1 MKTFYKHTDNTQRGT
16 VLLLVIVVT
25 GLLAALSS
33 SFTDSIDNQIDT
45 QRDEGQA
52 LRAEFAAESGW
63 EFAQRQLLLNPNWAG
78 TASIVTLLDGMT
90 KFDINTVIDD
100 SGTYSEPAHNITV
113 DGIYSTGISK
123 LGGTIQVTS
132 GDGGT
137 SEVGLIFLGEN
148 LKLIQSNVMC
158 DMLVTDLQ
166 GKVDDWKFDASGVG
180 FYAAGGASSDGDT
193 LFNNS
198 VVDGLLFRYKTNTE
212 YQDLGEEVLITQN
225 AQAPAWDFAGLT
237 TPGTGKTII
246 NYIGVEISELYTE
259 DTVIITATEGETI
272 DISDC
277 EFKGGLI
284 VICPTDF
291 DLRDDSYNLLDLNN
305 DVIIGGGSGGF
316 EDNIGLIAPG
326 CEIQAKW
333 DGAQVTGFSV
343 FNQARNVKDST
354 FTGQTVIVKDC
365 KKIHTTNFYYD
376 AQIAEN
382 LPSFISFSVPGGF
395 TENLSMYEDFN

>member
-1 MKTFYKHTDNTQRGT
+1 MKTFYKHTDNHQRGT

-90 KFDINTVIDD
+90 KFDINTAIDE

-148 LKLIQSNVMC
+148 L
-158 DMLVTDLQ
+158 
-166 GKVDDWKFDASGVG
+166 
-180 FYAAGGASSDGDT
+180 
-193 LFNNS
+193 
-198 VVDGLLFRYKTNTE
+198 
-212 YQDLGEEVLITQN
+212 
-225 AQAPAWDFAGLT
+225 
-237 TPGTGKTII
+237 
-246 NYIGVEISELYTE
+246 
-259 DTVIITATEGETI
+259 
-272 DISDC
+272 
-277 EFKGGLI
+277 
-284 VICPTDF
+284 
-291 DLRDDSYNLLDLNN
+291 
-305 DVIIGGGSGGF
+305 
-316 EDNIGLIAPG
+316 
-326 CEIQAKW
+326 
-333 DGAQVTGFSV
+333 
-343 FNQARNVKDST
+343 
-354 FTGQTVIVKDC
+354 
-365 KKIHTTNFYYD
+365 
-376 AQIAEN
+376 
-382 LPSFISFSVPGGF
+382 
-395 TENLSMYEDFN
+395 

>member
-1 MKTFYKHTDNTQRGT
+1 MKTFYKHTDDTQRGT
-16 VLLLVIVVT
+16 VLFLVILVT
-25 GLLAALSS
+25 GLLTALSA
-33 SFTDSIDNQIDT
+33 SFADSIDNQIDT

-63 EFAQRQLLLNPNWAG
+63 EFAQRQLLLNPNWTG
-78 TASIVTLLDGMT
+78 TEGLITLLDGMT
-90 KFDINTVIDD
+90 KFDINTAFDE
-100 SGTYSEPAHNITV
+100 SETYSEPAHNITV
-113 DGIYSTGISK
+113 DGIYSTGLAK

-132 GDGGT
+132 GANGT

-180 FYAAGGASSDGDT
+180 FYAAGGASADGNT

-198 VVDGLLFRYKTNTE
+198 VVDGMLFRYKANTE
-212 YQDLGEEVLITQN
+212 YQELGEEVLITEN

-259 DTVIITATEGETI
+259 DTVIITAAEGEAI

-305 DVIIGGGSGGF
+305 DVIIGGGTGGF

-382 LPSFISFSVPGGF
+382 LPSFISFGVPGGF
-395 TENLSMYEDFN
+395 AENLSMYEDFN

>member
-1 MKTFYKHTDNTQRGT
+1 MKTFYKHTDNHQRGT

-259 DTVIITATEGETI
+259 DTVIITAAEGETI

-305 DVIIGGGSGGF
+305 DVIIGGGTGGF

-382 LPSFISFSVPGGF
+382 LPSFISFGVPGGF
-395 TENLSMYEDFN
+395 AENLSMYEDFN

>member
-16 VLLLVIVVT
+16 VLFLVILVT
-25 GLLAALSS
+25 GLLTALSA
-33 SFTDSIDNQIDT
+33 SFADSIDNQIDT

-63 EFAQRQLLLNPNWAG
+63 EFAQRQLLLNPNWTG
-78 TASIVTLLDGMT
+78 TAGLITLLDGMT
-90 KFDINTVIDD
+90 KFNINTAVDE
-100 SGTYSEPAHNITV
+100 SETYIEPAHNITV
-113 DGIYSTGISK
+113 DGIYSTGLAK

-132 GDGGT
+132 GANGT

-259 DTVIITATEGETI
+259 DTVIITAAEGETI

-305 DVIIGGGSGGF
+305 DVIIGGGTGGF

-365 KKIHTTNFYYD
+365 KKIHSTNFYYD

-382 LPSFISFSVPGGF
+382 LPSFISFGVPGGF
-395 TENLSMYEDFN
+395 AENLSMYEDFN

>member
-16 VLLLVIVVT
+16 VLLLVIVIT

-63 EFAQRQLLLNPNWAG
+63 EFAQRQLLLNPNWSG
-78 TASIVTLLDGMT
+78 TASVVTLLDGMT
-90 KFDINTVIDD
+90 KFDIDTVIDD
-100 SGTYSEPAHNITV
+100 SGAYSEPAHNITV

-180 FYAAGGASSDGDT
+180 FYAAGGASSDGST

-212 YQDLGEEVLITQN
+212 YQSLGEEVLITQN
-225 AQAPAWDFAGLT
+225 AQAPAWDFASLT
-237 TPGTGKTII
+237 TPGAGKTII
-246 NYIGVEISELYTE
+246 NYVGVEISELYTE
-259 DTVIITATEGETI
+259 DTVIITAAEGETI
-272 DISDC
+272 DVSDC

-343 FNQARNVKDST
+343 FNQAKNVKDST

-365 KKIHTTNFYYD
+365 KKIHSTNFYYD
-376 AQIAEN
+376 VQVAEN
-382 LPSFISFSVPGGF
+382 LPSFISFGVPGGF

>member
-1 MKTFYKHTDNTQRGT
+1 MKTFYKHTDDTQRGT
-16 VLLLVIVVT
+16 VLFLVILVT
-25 GLLAALSS
+25 GLLTALSA
-33 SFTDSIDNQIDT
+33 SFADSIDNQIDT

-63 EFAQRQLLLNPNWAG
+63 EFAQRQLLLNPNWTG
-78 TASIVTLLDGMT
+78 TEGLITLLDGMT
-90 KFDINTVIDD
+90 KFDINTAFDE
-100 SGTYSEPAHNITV
+100 SETYSEPAHNITV
-113 DGIYSTGISK
+113 DGIYSTGLAK

-132 GDGGT
+132 GANGT

-180 FYAAGGASSDGDT
+180 FYAAGGASADGYT

-198 VVDGLLFRYKTNTE
+198 VVDGMLFRYKANTE
-212 YQDLGEEVLITQN
+212 YQELGEEVLITEN

-259 DTVIITATEGETI
+259 DTVIITAAEGETI

-305 DVIIGGGSGGF
+305 DVIIGGGTGGF

-382 LPSFISFSVPGGF
+382 LPSFISFGVPGGF
-395 TENLSMYEDFN
+395 AENLSMYEDFN

>member
-16 VLLLVIVVT
+16 VLFLVILVT
-25 GLLAALSS
+25 GLLTALSA
-33 SFTDSIDNQIDT
+33 SFADSIDNQIDT

-259 DTVIITATEGETI
+259 DTVIITAAEGETI

-305 DVIIGGGSGGF
+305 DVIIGGGTGGF

-382 LPSFISFSVPGGF
+382 LPSFISFGVPGGF
-395 TENLSMYEDFN
+395 AENLSMYEDFN

>member
-16 VLLLVIVVT
+16 VLFLVILVT
-25 GLLAALSS
+25 GLLTALSA
-33 SFTDSIDNQIDT
+33 SFADSIDNQIDT

-63 EFAQRQLLLNPNWAG
+63 EFAQRQLLLNPNWTG
-78 TASIVTLLDGMT
+78 TVGLITLLDGMT
-90 KFDINTVIDD
+90 KFDINTAVDE
-100 SGTYSEPAHNITV
+100 SETYIEPAHNITV
-113 DGIYSTGISK
+113 DGIYSTSLAK

-132 GDGGT
+132 GDNGT

-180 FYAAGGASSDGDT
+180 FYAAGGASADGDT

-198 VVDGLLFRYKTNTE
+198 VVDGMLFRYKANTE
-212 YQDLGEEVLITQN
+212 YQELGEEVLITEN

-259 DTVIITATEGETI
+259 DTVIITAAEGETI

-305 DVIIGGGSGGF
+305 DVIIGGGTGGF

-382 LPSFISFSVPGGF
+382 LPSFISFGVPGGF
-395 TENLSMYEDFN
+395 AENLSMYEDFN

>member
-16 VLLLVIVVT
+16 VLFLVILVT
-25 GLLAALSS
+25 GLLTALSA
-33 SFTDSIDNQIDT
+33 SFADSIDNQIDT

-63 EFAQRQLLLNPNWAG
+63 EFAQRQLLLNPNWTG
-78 TASIVTLLDGMT
+78 TEGLITLLDGMT
-90 KFDINTVIDD
+90 KFDINTAFDE
-100 SGTYSEPAHNITV
+100 SETYSEPAHNIIV
-113 DGIYSTGISK
+113 DGIYSTGLAK

-132 GDGGT
+132 GANGT

-180 FYAAGGASSDGDT
+180 FYAAGGASADGNT

-198 VVDGLLFRYKTNTE
+198 VVDGMLFRYKANTE
-212 YQDLGEEVLITQN
+212 YQELGEEVLITEN

-259 DTVIITATEGETI
+259 DTVIITAAEGEAI

-305 DVIIGGGSGGF
+305 DVIIGGGTGGF

-382 LPSFISFSVPGGF
+382 LPSFISFGVPGGF
-395 TENLSMYEDFN
+395 AENLSMYEDFN

>member
-90 KFDINTVIDD
+90 KFDINTAIDE

-180 FYAAGGASSDGDT
+180 FYAAGGASSDGNT

-225 AQAPAWDFAGLT
+225 AQAPAWDFASLT
-237 TPGTGKTII
+237 TPGSGKTII
-246 NYIGVEISELYTE
+246 NYVGVEISELYTE
-259 DTVIITATEGETI
+259 DTVIITAAEGETI

-305 DVIIGGGSGGF
+305 DVIIGGGTGGF

-343 FNQARNVKDST
+343 FNQAKNVKDST

>member
-1 MKTFYKHTDNTQRGT
+1 MKTFYKHTDNHQRGT

-90 KFDINTVIDD
+90 KFDINTAIDE

-259 DTVIITATEGETI
+259 DTVIITAAEGETI

-291 DLRDDSYNLLDLNN
+291 DLRADSYNLLDLNN
-305 DVIIGGGSGGF
+305 DVIIGGGTGGF

-382 LPSFISFSVPGGF
+382 LPSFISFGVPGGF

>member
-1 MKTFYKHTDNTQRGT
+1 MKTFYKHTDDTQRGT
-16 VLLLVIVVT
+16 VLFLVILVT
-25 GLLAALSS
+25 GLLTALSA
-33 SFTDSIDNQIDT
+33 SFADSIDNQIDT

-63 EFAQRQLLLNPNWAG
+63 EFAQRQLLLNPNWTG
-78 TASIVTLLDGMT
+78 TEGLITLLDGMT
-90 KFDINTVIDD
+90 KFDINTAVDE
-100 SGTYSEPAHNITV
+100 SETYIEPAHNITV
-113 DGIYSTGISK
+113 DGIYSTGLAK

-132 GDGGT
+132 GANGT

-180 FYAAGGASSDGDT
+180 FYAAGGASADGHT

-198 VVDGLLFRYKTNTE
+198 VVDGMLFRYKANTE
-212 YQDLGEEVLITQN
+212 YQELGEEVLITEN
-225 AQAPAWDFAGLT
+225 AQAPAWDFASLT
-237 TPGTGKTII
+237 TPGAGKTII
-246 NYIGVEISELYTE
+246 NYTGVEISEVYTE
-259 DTVIITATEGETI
+259 DTVIITAAEGVAI

-277 EFKGGLI
+277 AFNGGLI

-291 DLRDDSYNLLDLNN
+291 DLRDDSHNLLDLNN
-305 DVIIGGGSGGF
+305 DVIIGGGAGGF
-316 EDNIGLIAPG
+316 EANIGLIAPG

-333 DGAQVTGFSV
+333 DGVTITGFSI

-365 KKIHTTNFYYD
+365 KKIHSTNFYYD

-382 LPSFISFSVPGGF
+382 LPSFISFGVPGGF
-395 TENLSMYEDFN
+395 AENLSMYEDFN

>member
-1 MKTFYKHTDNTQRGT
+1 
-16 VLLLVIVVT
+16 VVT

-63 EFAQRQLLLNPNWAG
+63 EFAQRQLLLNPNWSG

-90 KFDINTVIDD
+90 KFDINTAIDE

-113 DGIYSTGISK
+113 DGIYSTGVSK

-132 GDGGT
+132 GDNGT

-259 DTVIITATEGETI
+259 DTVIITAAEGETI